1 MSCADGVVAR
11 AVQDIFQ
18 STAGTT
24 AGGERSDNKC
34 QKTIHMSCLE
44 IYAEELRDLL
54 GDTPLR
60 LRDHGE
66 VVSVIGLRQVTVESV
81 DQVQELLQKAT
92 ERRLTGATNLN
103 EHSSRSHA
111 VYTITVTTTTYDD
124 NNTSGDTT
132 TATADGNGSNKSN
145 TQSAKMTLVDLAG
158 SERITKTGVKGIHRK
173 ESININ
179 KDLFTLGKVVSSL
192 SKKGLHHIPYRE
204 SKLTRLLRDALGGN
218 CRTLLIACVS
228 PADLHADE
236 SLSTLRYAERTRSI
250 TNNARPNVSDCSYLY
265 LTPNEIAAMQQEN
278 RVLKARI
285 ANLNRRIS
293 SSANNNDSSS
303 IFAERSMPGT
313 DFSGLEIKLRRA
325 REEAKVTLDSCRSV
339 ASTADRVKQHRQ
351 KLSERQNSRSSI
363 NNSSRR
369 QLSSGEL
376 SDASETT
383 LTGRIT
389 ALIDDKMALSD
400 QLLYLAQQME
410 DKNEELEQALRDG
423 QHQSQIRKDISQ
435 VKQQI
440 RNLAGDLK
448 ENEECLQAM
457 LVTLRGEQP
466 AASTATIVSTA
477 ESSSTKPPFSRVQ
490 RAQLEEQCRELSQD
504 VDFVNSE
511 NDILRHQNKRLQTE
525 LHQLRNKLEESGQL
539 LVTLDS
545 TSSDDDDRTPSLK
558 SNNNENQGP
567 GGENIG
573 SKSLEEDNRN
583 DMDVLRKHSSSTEE
597 KQQEQNDESSHHSQI
612 RSRAEELLEWAD
624 RAIEKGSRGEDRSM
638 CDASTVGTE
647 LRPRASPM
655 TKARRRVQA
664 HDSEAENHF
673 IISNMDQVEV
683 VNPCP
688 CQKSMFSANEEHVEF
703 YLPKLRVICNCGKSQ
718 QEALMEGTDQS
729 NLVNILRDWQLEF
742 MNSIGIE
749 TAMQLVDA
757 HDKRSKEIAKEMRRW
772 RKEKGLFT
780 VRTKSCGIA
789 LRIWSRTC
797 QAVLKAIIQQGLD
810 GKAKID
816 ILNIS
821 LSDSHS
827 MSTLGFAVGSVLGQ
841 PSDEEILDGMLEI

>member
-1 MSCADGVVAR
+1 MSCADGVVAK

-18 STAGTT
+18 STAAGS
-24 AGGERSDNKC
+24 ACADGGERDDNKSKS

-54 GDTPLR
+54 GDAPLR

-66 VVSVIGLRQVTVESV
+66 GVSVVGLRRVEVNSV

-92 ERRLTGATNLN
+92 ERRLTGATVLN
-103 EHSSRSHA
+103 ERSSRSHA
-111 VYTITVTTTTYDD
+111 VYTITVTTATKDSNID
-124 NNTSGDTT
+124 NNDIGDT
-132 TATADGNGSNKSN
+132 DGSVSNKSN
-145 TQSAKMTLVDLAG
+145 TQTAKLTLVDLAG
-158 SERITKTGVKGIHRK
+158 SERITKTGVNGTQRK

-204 SKLTRLLRDALGGN
+204 SKLTRLLSDALGGN

-236 SLSTLRYAERTRSI
+236 SLNTLRYAERTRNI
-250 TNNARPNVSDCSYLY
+250 TNNARPNISDCSYLY
-265 LTPNEIAAMQQEN
+265 LTPNEIAALQQEN

-285 ANLNRRIS
+285 VNLNRRIS
-293 SSANNNDSSS
+293 SGANINDSSS

-325 REEAKVTLDSCRSV
+325 REEAKATMDSCRSV
-339 ASTADRVKQHRQ
+339 ASAADRVKQHRQ
-351 KLSERQNSRSSI
+351 KLSDRQNSRSSVTS
-363 NNSSRR
+363 SSRR
-369 QLSSGEL
+369 QLSSGEM
-376 SDASETT
+376 SDDSEAA
-383 LTGRIT
+383 LTDRIT
-389 ALIDDKMALSD
+389 ALIDDKINLCD
-400 QLLYLAQQME
+400 QILLLVQQMD
-410 DKNEELEQALRDG
+410 DKNEELEQAQRDG

-448 ENEECLQAM
+448 ENEECLQA
-457 LVTLRGEQP
+457 LLITLRGEQP
-466 AASTATIVSTA
+466 AASTA
-477 ESSSTKPPFSRVQ
+477 ESSATMPFNRPFSRVQ
-490 RAQLEEQCRELSQD
+490 RARLEEQCRELSQD
-504 VDFVNSE
+504 IDFVNSE

-525 LHQLRNKLEESGQL
+525 LHLLRTQLEESGQMP
-539 LVTLDS
+539 VSGAS
-545 TSSDDDDRTPSLK
+545 TSSEDNDDDPEALIK
-558 SNNNENQGP
+558 CNNSRSHDTSDGLD
-567 GGENIG
+567 GETIG
-573 SKSLEEDNRN
+573 SKSMAEGKN
-583 DMDVLRKHSSSTEE
+583 DLDELRKRSSFAED
-597 KQQEQNDESSHHSQI
+597 KQQEQNEESSQHSKI

-624 RAIEKGSRGEDRSM
+624 RAIEKGSQGEDHSM
-638 CDASTVGTE
+638 CDASTAGTE

-655 TKARRRVQA
+655 TKARQRVLDDDRA
-664 HDSEAENHF
+664 VDSHF

-683 VNPCP
+683 VSPCP

-703 YLPKLRVICNCGKSQ
+703 YLPRLRVICNCGKNQ
-718 QEALMEGTDQS
+718 EREALKEGTDQS
-729 NLVNILRDWQLEF
+729 NLVNILRDWQVQF
-742 MNSIGIE
+742 MKSIGIE
-749 TAMQLVDA
+749 TAMQLVVA
-757 HDKRSKEIAKEMRRW
+757 HDKRSREIAKEMRRW

-797 QAVLKAIIQQGLD
+797 QAVLKAIIKQSIDGEAKMNILD
-810 GKAKID
+810 
-816 ILNIS
+816 IS

-827 MSTLGFAVGSVLGQ
+827 MSTLGFAVGSVSG
-841 PSDEEILDGMLEI
+841 S